1 MTIHEITNTILE
13 GDCIQL
19 LDTLPENSF
28 DMIFA
33 DPPYFLQLDRDLYR
47 PNQTKVDS
55 VDEAW
60 DRFDSFEDYDNFTLR
75 WLNGCRRAMKDDA
88 TIWVI
93 GSYHN
98 IFRVG
103 KIMQDIGFWILNDVI
118 WVKAN
123 PMPNFNGVRF
133 TNAHETMIWA
143 KKSRGQKRYTFNYQ
157 AMKMLNGEKQMR
169 SDWELPICSG
179 SERERNGGG
188 KAHPTQKPESLLRR
202 AILASTNPG
211 DIILDPF
218 FGTGTTG
225 AAAKKLGRN
234 WVGLERNA
242 EYIAT
247 ARSRIDSISGALP
260 DRELY
265 HTPSR
270 RDFPRVTLGN
280 LIEAG
285 YLHEGDL
292 LCGGGGKASAKVC
305 ADGSLIADG
314 FRGSI
319 HRAGAH
325 VQSAR
330 QCNGWVFWNYSDG
343 GELRPLDELREK
355 YVREI
360 IPADSEKQGEGSV

>member
-1 MTIHEITNTILE
+1 MTIHEITNTVIE
-13 GDCIQL
+13 GDCLQV
-19 LDTLPENSF
+19 LDTLPEKSF
-28 DMIFA
+28 DMVFA

-47 PNQTKVDS
+47 PNQTKVDA
-55 VDEAW
+55 VDDAW
-60 DRFDSFEDYDNFTLR
+60 DKFDSFGDYDTFTSR

-103 KIMQDIGFWILNDVI
+103 KIMQDIGFWILNDVV
-118 WVKAN
+118 WVKTN

-179 SERERNGGG
+179 GERERNGGE

-218 FGTGTTG
+218 FGAGTTG

-234 WVGLERNA
+234 WVGIERDTG
-242 EYIAT
+242 YIGT
-247 ARSRIDSISGALP
+247 ARARIESIPGAIG
-260 DRELY
+260 DKDLY

-280 LIEAG
+280 LIEVQ
-285 YLHEGDL
+285 YLREGEL
-292 LCGGGGKASAKVC
+292 LYDARRSIEAKVC
-305 ADGSLIADG
+305 ADGSVIAGG

-325 VQSAR
+325 VQDAR
-330 QCNGWVFWNYSDG
+330 QCNGWIYWHYTDNG
-343 GELRPLDELREK
+343 ALRPLDGLRER
-355 YVREI
+355 YVREKL
-360 IPADSEKQGEGSV
+360 PAVKEDK